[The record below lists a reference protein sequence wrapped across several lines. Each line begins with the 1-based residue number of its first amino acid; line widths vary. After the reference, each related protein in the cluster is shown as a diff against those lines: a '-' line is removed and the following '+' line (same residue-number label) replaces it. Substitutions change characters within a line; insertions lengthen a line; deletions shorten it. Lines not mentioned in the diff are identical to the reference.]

1 MKILATNKFR
11 ESISSSIFEYSNT
24 LDLRDKSTWVR
35 VQSNTFNL
43 FNALTS
49 VDRNLG
55 LSNIS
60 YVF

>member
-1 MKILATNKFR
+1 MKILATKKFR

-24 LDLRDKSTWVR
+24 LDLRDKSTWMR

-49 VDRNLG
+49 VDWNLG
-55 LSNIS
+55 LGNIS